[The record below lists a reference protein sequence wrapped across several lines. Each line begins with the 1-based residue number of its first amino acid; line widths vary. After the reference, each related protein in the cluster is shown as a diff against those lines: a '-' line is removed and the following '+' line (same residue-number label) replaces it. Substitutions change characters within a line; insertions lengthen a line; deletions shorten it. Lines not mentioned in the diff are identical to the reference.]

1 MQKPKKNNPPTEYCP
16 ICSTHEEKVTA
27 QILEIVQKKT
37 FAKNCVIF
45 EQDQEATGIY
55 LIHTGSV
62 KISRLSAAGKEILI
76 EILTPG
82 STFGEGGLLGQ
93 GRHADTATTNENC
106 ELFVL
111 PKKEF
116 KEILSV
122 HPELYQSVVQSL
134 CHWMDKLNAIIEN
147 INTPSARE
155 RVSSY
160 LKRLYREQE
169 QQNTLIHLAGKK
181 HEVALMLGL
190 RPETFSRS
198 LAELES
204 EGVIKMNHKQIQI
217 LLPTKL

>member
-1 MQKPKKNNPPTEYCP
+1 M
-16 ICSTHEEKVTA
+16 A
-27 QILEIVQKKT
+27 
-37 FAKNCVIF
+37 
-45 EQDQEATGIY
+45 
-55 LIHTGSV
+55 
-62 KISRLSAAGKEILI
+62 
-76 EILTPG
+76 
-82 STFGEGGLLGQ
+82 
-93 GRHADTATTNENC
+93 
-106 ELFVL
+106 
-111 PKKEF
+111 
-116 KEILSV
+116 
-122 HPELYQSVVQSL
+122 
-134 CHWMDKLNAIIEN
+134 
-147 INTPSARE
+147 SARE